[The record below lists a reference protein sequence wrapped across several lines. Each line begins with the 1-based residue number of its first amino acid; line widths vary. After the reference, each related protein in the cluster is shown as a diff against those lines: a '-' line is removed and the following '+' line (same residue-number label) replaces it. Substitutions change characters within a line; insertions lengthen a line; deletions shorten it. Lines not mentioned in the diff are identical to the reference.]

1 VPFGLHLLVRTFA
14 SPCFGCEPKAK
25 VVTKCMTNFLD
36 DKKNVLPKIK
46 KTKNEIL

>member
-1 VPFGLHLLVRTFA
+1 MKCAFWASPLVCTFA
-14 SPCFGCEPKAK
+14 SPRFGCEPKAR

-46 KTKNEIL
+46 ENKK